1 MSDST
6 ASVPLYTGGALQIAC
21 KAVNFCPDKE
31 SAFKVRMK
39 TLERIKS
46 YVNVM
51 VKFVNF
57 HNGSTVRLIVL
68 PEYFLSGFPLGETHE
83 EWHDKATIQ
92 YDGPEYEFL
101 GKLAQDNNIFLSGNV
116 YEVDPNFPE
125 LYFQTCFIIGP
136 NGDVIL
142 RYRRLSSA
150 MEVTPHDVLDKY
162 LDIYGLEGL
171 FPVAKTEIG
180 NLACI
185 ASEEIMWPELVR
197 ANCLRG
203 AEVLLHPTSEPGSP
217 RTTDREAARKARA
230 LENAIFIL
238 SANTSSIDDMPIPA
252 YTCSAM
258 SKVMDYRGEI
268 LAEAAAGGE
277 SMLAHAVINIDAQ
290 REQRRRVGMAN
301 LFSRQLSDVYAMM
314 YSKYPMVTGNG
325 LLKDGKPIPPPGGR
339 EWFKRRQSDLLER
352 LTKAGLL

>member
-1 MSDST
+1 MSDNT
-6 ASVPLYTGGALQIAC
+6 ESVPVYTAGALQIAC
-21 KAVNFCPDKE
+21 KAVNACKDKE
-31 SAFKVRMK
+31 SAFKVRMQ
-39 TLERIKS
+39 TLERVRA
-46 YVNVM
+46 YVTAM
-51 VKFVNF
+51 VNFVNF
-57 HNGSTVRLIVL
+57 HNGSTVRLICL
-68 PEYFLSGFPLGETHE
+68 PEYFLSGFPLGESHE
-83 EWHDKATIQ
+83 EWHEKGVIQ

-101 GKLAQDNNIFLSGNV
+101 GKLAQDNNIFLCGNV
-116 YEVDPNFPE
+116 YEVDPNFKE

-150 MEVTPHDVLDKY
+150 FEATPHDVLDKY

-217 RTTDREAARKARA
+217 KTTDREAARKARA
-230 LENAIFIL
+230 LENAIYIV
-238 SANTSSIDDMPIPA
+238 SANTSSIDDIPIPS

-258 SKVMDYRGEI
+258 SKVVDYRGDI
-268 LAEAAAGGE
+268 MAEAAAGGE

-301 LFSRQLSDVYAMM
+301 VFARQLSDVYAMM
-314 YSKYPMVTGNG
+314 YSAYPIRTGNG
-325 LLKDGKPIPPPGGR
+325 LIEDGKVIPPPDR
-339 EWFKRRQSDLLER
+339 EWFKKRQGDLLER

>member
-1 MSDST
+1 MSDNNHRN
-6 ASVPLYTGGALQIAC
+6 VPLYTASALQVAC
-21 KAVNFCPDKE
+21 KAVNRCTDAE
-31 SAFKVRMK
+31 SAAQVRMA
-39 TLERIKS
+39 TLARIQS
-46 YVNVM
+46 YVNVH

-57 HNGSTVRLIVL
+57 HNGSTVRLVVL
-68 PEYFLSGFPLGETHE
+68 PEYFLSGFPLGESHE
-83 EWHDKATIQ
+83 EWHAKGVIE
-92 YDGPEYEFL
+92 YGGPEYEFL
-101 GKLAQDNNIFLSGNV
+101 GKVAQDNNIFLCGNV

-150 MEVTPHDVLDKY
+150 FEVTPHDVLDKY
-162 LDIYGLEGL
+162 LDLYGLEGL
-171 FPVAKTEIG
+171 FPVAKTELG

-217 RTTDREAARKARA
+217 KTTDRQAARKARA
-230 LENAIFIL
+230 MENQIYIV
-238 SANTSSIDDMPIPA
+238 SANTSSIDDIPIPA

-258 SKVMDYRGEI
+258 SNVTDYHGDI
-268 LAEAAAGGE
+268 MAEAAAGGE
-277 SMLAHAVINIDAQ
+277 SMIAHAILDIDTLRA
-290 REQRRRVGMAN
+290 QRRRVGMSN
-301 LFSRQLSDVYAMM
+301 QFSRQLTDVYAMM
-314 YSKYPMVTGNG
+314 YAEYPLRTGNT
-325 LLKDGKPIPPPGGR
+325 LLKDGKVQTPPDR
-339 EWFKRRQSDLLER
+339 DWFKHRQSDLLER